1 MSDKKSDSLLEGKPK
16 VSLILL
22 SIWFAVSYGGII
34 FKEALDSIK
43 LGGFP
48 LVFGFAQGFNLCI
61 CHTDI
66 CLCSFDEQTRQK
78 IRIRRRITKL

>member
-1 MSDKKSDSLLEGKPK
+1 LEGKPK

-22 SIWFAVSYGGII
+22 SIWFAVSYGAGIL

-48 LVFGFAQGFNLCI
+48 LGFGFANRVQFMYL
-61 CHTDI
+61 
-66 CLCSFDEQTRQK
+66 SY
-78 IRIRRRITKL
+78 